1 MIIIKYLQIGIYEKW
16 RGWKIVV
23 ILTCFFPITPPS
35 FYLYCLFLMTSDCPP
50 MKKIKITQ
58 IMGVTAY
65 YDPFWSYLLMLTIN
79 LYSKYSFLC
88 KPNFHYTLDLVLYVA
103 HSLSRADG
111 ILVKMKSY
119 PCPQWTVWL
128 DLLNELLV
136 YMNWKLNQTH
146 HSLCLTEQAHVSTS
160 TSSDT
165 IALFLCT
172 CSFLVL

>member
-1 MIIIKYLQIGIYEKW
+1 MTWLKDCTNFNL
-16 RGWKIVV
+16 
-23 ILTCFFPITPPS
+23 
-35 FYLYCLFLMTSDCPP
+35 LFSNYTTLLLPLLFVSNDFRLSTDE
-50 MKKIKITQ
+50 KKIKITQ

-111 ILVKMKSY
+111 VLVKMKSY

-128 DLLNELLV
+128 DLMNELLV

-146 HSLCLTEQAHVSTS
+146 HSLCLTEQAHISTS